1 MMTPRLLS
9 LLVLLPAATA
19 AQAQP
24 ATPFL
29 RGEAAPNVHH
39 TGAVWLNALVEP
51 DEAFDAVTLAT
62 FAPGA
67 RLDWHTHPS
76 GQTLL
81 VTEGEGYVQEE
92 GGAVRVVRV
101 GDVVQTRPGVKHWH
115 AAAPEAGVVYLAV
128 TQNHPDGRT
137 VWAEPVTDAEYAA
150 GAGGVEREIL
160 ALSRQKW
167 RWMADRDVDALAA
180 LFHPEAV
187 FVHMGG
193 TWGTDRELEVIG
205 SGGIWYKH
213 AEVEDASVR
222 VVGETAIVLNTI
234 RLDAVVGGTEVTNP
248 FEVTE
253 VYVREGGA
261 WALASLSFTRLLP

>member
-1 MMTPRLLS
+1 MTTRLPALFV
-9 LLVLLPAATA
+9 LLVASASA
-19 AQAQP
+19 WAQP
-24 ATPFL
+24 ATPFP
-29 RGEAAPNVHH
+29 RGEVAPNVHH
-39 TGAVWLNALVEP
+39 TGTVWLSTLVEP
-51 DEAFDAVTLAT
+51 DGAFDAVALAT

-67 RLDWHTHPS
+67 RLDWHTHPG

-92 GGAVRVVRV
+92 GGAVRMVRA
-101 GDVVQTRPGVKHWH
+101 GDVVQTRPGVRHWH
-115 AAAPEAGVVYLAV
+115 AATPERGVVYLAV
-128 TQNHPDGRT
+128 TQSHPEGRT

-150 GAGGVEREIL
+150 GAGGAEQELL

-193 TWGTDRELEVIG
+193 AWGTDRELGVIE

-222 VVGETAIVLNTI
+222 VVGETAVVLNTV
-234 RLDAVVGGTEVTNP
+234 RLDAVVGGAEVTNP